1 MYLFLVILCGFFAVI
16 TIFDAFFVT
25 WIIYDKSKK
34 WSLPEWFNKRSILL
48 VIVALLT
55 CILNLKDVLA
65 LDNQQLAK
73 FDVLVDAFN
82 PGPQHAEQQVTLAQK
97 LVQVAA
103 NTNMRSSLS
112 WEQAA
117 Y

>member
-48 VIVALLT
+48 VIVTLLT
-55 CILNLKDVLA
+55 CILNLRLTHFKFNYLVPTVILDIVMIAAELKLLLDIYRRKQKTEEKD
-65 LDNQQLAK
+65 K
-73 FDVLVDAFN
+73 
-82 PGPQHAEQQVTLAQK
+82 
-97 LVQVAA
+97 
-103 NTNMRSSLS
+103 
-112 WEQAA
+112 
-117 Y
+117 